1 MEILLFSVIA
11 ASLLIL
17 GVQAVTQR
25 KCPDCRSK
33 VSRQASVC
41 PSCRTAL

>member
-17 GVQAVTQR
+17 GVQAVTQT
-25 KCPDCRSK
+25 KCQECRTK
-33 VSRQASVC
+33 VSRRASVC
-41 PSCRTAL
+41 PSCRSAL